1 MKAHDAVRGLPIR
14 APGVCLCACLVDIL
28 AITLM
33 LIPFSDKTEL
43 GRRDKVIDSRTKI

>member
-1 MKAHDAVRGLPIR
+1 MLLGGFQFELQESVF
-14 APGVCLCACLVDIL
+14 VLVFDIL

-33 LIPFSDKTEL
+33 FIPFSDKTEL